1 MAKRRYQNQKSD
13 RKIIVI
19 ASDLHAGHRLGLMNP
34 EKITAPQNEALSRI
48 CEKVFELPQQP
59 DEFTASQVAEKTG
72 MNEKQ
77 VAYRLEKKVKKG
89 ILTRREGLNHA
100 GYHSILY
107 KYVEEKES

>member
-1 MAKRRYQNQKSD
+1 MTED
-13 RKIIVI
+13 RITVPEGD
-19 ASDLHAGHRLGLMNP
+19 SLM
-34 EKITAPQNEALSRI
+34 RI
-48 CEKVFELPQQP
+48 CEEISNLPQQP
-59 DEFTASQVAEKTG
+59 GEFTRQDVMEKTG

-107 KYVEEKES
+107 KYVEDKEP